1 MLEEGYGK
9 VYIRR
14 DIGTGD
20 QEDPDVDSLIQFE
33 GESAAVR
40 WNVGW
45 LQAFFAFSGKGGEKC
60 LSGRF
65 LPEKMVNRIH
75 FWRRKMPFVRDF
87 DG

>member
-1 MLEEGYGK
+1 M
-9 VYIRR
+9 YIRR

-45 LQAFFAFSGKGGEKC
+45 FPAKAKAMVKEFILKNQKELEEMWEKEQYKK
-60 LSGRF
+60 
-65 LPEKMVNRIH
+65 LP
-75 FWRRKMPFVRDF
+75 PLD
-87 DG
+87 